1 MQREGTMSRGT
12 SAARCLLALFVVMLV
27 GCKKR
32 PDDGASAA
40 ASASVP
46 EAPPLPPAV
55 APCDAEAAWAEGF
68 PENGDDAALAAHGR
82 AYGPKIQ
89 AWTPDCRQKALLTM
103 CQYGCESGE
112 SGLSDELINAF
123 PAPERAAAL
132 KYRVD
137 RNTAKATKWRDLF
150 TRTKALVDHALA
162 IQGSTRSS
170 AYETPNAT
178 AEQLAAELVNG
189 DPCMRRMKADDAK
202 IDPIEKDLESED
214 TMILLKAPVFGPLQ
228 GLLNNAHACWNCSD
242 DRWGCKDLKA
252 DLKTAETDL
261 VAFETR
267 VAADKKQLALAR

>member
-1 MQREGTMSRGT
+1 MVE
-12 SAARCLLALFVVMLV
+12 ARWGFVLLVLV
-27 GCKKR
+27 GCDKKEDA
-32 PDDGASAA
+32 PAPAPVATAA
-40 ASASVP
+40 
-46 EAPPLPPAV
+46 EAPAPPPV
-55 APCDAEAAWAEGF
+55 PPCDGEAAWGEGF
-68 PENGDDAALAAHGR
+68 PENGDDDALTAHGR
-82 AYGPKIQ
+82 AYAAKIQ
-89 AWTPDCRQKALLTM
+89 AWTPDCRQKALVTV

-112 SGLSDELINAF
+112 DGLSDELINAF
-123 PAPERAAAL
+123 PAPERTAAL

-150 TRTKALVDHALA
+150 TKTKALVDHALA
-162 IQGSTRSS
+162 IQGSARSS

-202 IDPIEKDLESED
+202 IDPIEKDLESEG
-214 TMILLKAPVFGPLQ
+214 TMILLKAPIFGPLE

-261 VAFETR
+261 VTFEKQ
-267 VAADKKQLALAR
+267 VAADKKQLAGASP